1 MTGMERQQTGKR
13 KTERNMPEKQNAP
26 GKIIAAAL
34 GICAAAVVIFVIAG
48 YFWNRYR
55 GDAALGREASQN
67 ENVSGQDTQE
77 REDISGQNTPETE
90 TEIDRTAGY
99 RKTTPPDT
107 FDASYTIQITGEVDK
122 EDPPEP
128 YCNTNADGS
137 LRLYQSED
145 GGTPYSCEGLIYDH
159 AMFEPE
165 AYVKSTSGNADE
177 AGGGSTDYMY
187 YLYPKC
193 AGETEIVT
201 LMRYYGDDEEAY
213 IGVLY
218 HITVDEELRCSMDW
232 YGRVSTEENLLI
244 VQEEN

>member
-1 MTGMERQQTGKR
+1 
-13 KTERNMPEKQNAP
+13 MPGKQNTP

-34 GICAAAVVIFVIAG
+34 GFCAAAVVIFVIAG

-55 GDAALGREASQN
+55 GETAIGREASQN

-77 REDISGQNTPETE
+77 RAEISGQNTQEA
-90 TEIDRTAGY
+90 EIDRTAGY
-99 RKTTPPDT
+99 QKTTPKDT
-107 FDASYTIQITGEVDK
+107 FDESFTIQITGEVDK

-137 LRLYQSED
+137 LRLYQSEE

-165 AYVKSTSGNADE
+165 AYVKSTSGNADV
-177 AGGGSTDYMY
+177 AGSGSTDYMY
-187 YLYPKC
+187 YLYPKS

-213 IGVLY
+213 VGMIY